1 MGHMRIGSF
10 NINGV
15 GDQNKRAKLS
25 EFMQIW
31 RIDIVMLQDCYRS
44 NDIEWGLWWE
54 GKYALSHGSSTSAG
68 VAVLFSNILNGRVL
82 FVLAEVERIFLFFID
97 VYAPNVGSERI

>member
-1 MGHMRIGSF
+1 MRIGYF

-15 GDQNKRAKLS
+15 RDQNKRAKLS
-25 EFMQIW
+25 EFMKIR

-68 VAVLFSNILNGRVL
+68 VAVLFSNILNFYISKL
-82 FVLAEVERIFLFFID
+82 K
-97 VYAPNVGSERI
+97 